1 MPALDTLRQD
11 LRYSFRTLRRDSG
24 FAAFA
29 ILIVGLVV
37 EGLCLLSGSPIG
49 FILFVGVGCLLIAIG
64 ILHYL
69 YSLASSASS
78 SVK

>member
-1 MPALDTLRQD
+1 MLSTNAIDRKLQI
-11 LRYSFRTLRRDSG
+11 SG
-24 FAAFA
+24 V

-49 FILFVGVGCLLIAIG
+49 FILFVGVGGLLIAIG

-69 YSLASSASS
+69 YSLASS
-78 SVK
+78 VHLHR

>member
-1 MPALDTLRQD
+1 MLSTNAFDRKLQI
-11 LRYSFRTLRRDSG
+11 SG
-24 FAAFA
+24 V

-49 FILFVGVGCLLIAIG
+49 FILFVGVGGLLIALG

-69 YSLASSASS
+69 YSLASS
-78 SVK
+78 VHLHR

>member
-1 MPALDTLRQD
+1 MLSANAFDRKLQI
-11 LRYSFRTLRRDSG
+11 SG
-24 FAAFA
+24 I

-49 FILFVGVGCLLIAIG
+49 FILFVGVGGFLIAIG
-64 ILHYL
+64 ILYYL

-78 SVK
+78 SV